1 MEMRKIR
8 AEARRISPGG
18 MLKYVYFVIL
28 VGLVILL
35 NGCGVTDQ
43 GKIIQDSIIEA
54 GEQVNDAGL
63 NNAQWFTCYGA
74 SVGSVR
80 RKFGGSEES
89 QATYEKYCA
98 VPTMSFPMGRGS

>member
-1 MEMRKIR
+1 MSKALLLAVLATM
-8 AEARRISPGG
+8 
-18 MLKYVYFVIL
+18 VF
-28 VGLVILL
+28 LL

-63 NNAQWFTCYGA
+63 NNAQWFTCMGA

-80 RKFGGSEES
+80 RKFGGSPEM
-89 QATYEKYCA
+89 QQVYEAYCS
-98 VPTMSFPMGRGS
+98 VPDMSFPMGDGS